1 MSNMEKI
8 NKGLFQSKVTYTENN
23 HWWKP
28 IEEAF
33 DGIRLNG
40 LKVTCPKCKDH
51 GVAVTRWIKGLE
63 IKPVYVLHLERGEVK
78 KICKL
83 GSLQTQKV
91 KTQVTIK
98 KNDIVNLM
106 KNRRSFALFSGGLD
120 SLCMLAYL
128 KEISETI
135 KTELTAIYIDTTV
148 GLPENVKYIKK
159 VCRYLNVELKTVRP
173 KEDYFTM
180 VKKWGI
186 PSFRSRWCCREL
198 KIKPV
203 EQYLN
208 KIKDSKVV
216 FDGIR
221 AVESRIREK
230 YIPVWFHPSF
240 KCLSISPI
248 FYWSD
253 EKVKQFVNKNGLP
266 KSYLHALGSSTE
278 CWCGAYKRKSDF
290 EKLYELNKE
299 MFFKLVKVEEQNRN
313 GYTYLYKN
321 GARIPLKT
329 LVKDK

>member
-1 MSNMEKI
+1 MS
-8 NKGLFQSKVTYTENN
+8 KGLFQSEVKYTENN

-33 DGIRLNG
+33 DGIKLNG
-40 LKVTCPKCKDH
+40 LKIICPKCKSQ
-51 GVAVTRWIKGLE
+51 GIAVTRWIKGLE
-63 IKPVYVLHLERGEVK
+63 VKPVYVLHLERGKVK
-78 KICKL
+78 KKCKL
-83 GSLQTQKV
+83 NSLQAQKV
-91 KTQVTIK
+91 KMQVTIK
-98 KNDIVNLM
+98 KSDIVNLM
-106 KNRRSFALFSGGLD
+106 KNRKSFALFSGGLD
-120 SLCMLAYL
+120 SLCMLSYL
-128 KEISETI
+128 KEISDTI
-135 KTELTAIYIDTTV
+135 KTELTAIYIDTTC

-159 VCRYLNVELKTVRP
+159 VCRYLDIELKTVRP

-203 EQYLN
+203 KEFFD
-208 KIKDSKVV
+208 KIKEPKVV

-221 AVESRIREK
+221 AVESRVREK
-230 YIPVWFHPSF
+230 YIPVWYHPSF
-240 KCLSISPI
+240 KCLSVSPI

-253 EKVKQFVNKNGLP
+253 EEVKTYVNRNGLP

-299 MFFKLVKVEEQNRN
+299 MFYKLVKVEEQNRN
-313 GYTYLYKN
+313 SYTFLFKN
-321 GARIPLKT
+321 GERIPLRS
-329 LVKDK
+329 LVKK